1 MDISSISMRTPSL
14 NLPSTK
20 PNTEMPSIAPAI
32 APATSGGA
40 GSALDGFGQA
50 LNTAIQ
56 GLSDSQNSADNAS
69 VQLASGEPIDLHEV
83 MLARE
88 TASLHFQLAVQV
100 RNKLVEAYQDVM
112 RMQV

>member
-1 MDISSISMRTPSL
+1 MDISSISMRSPAL
-14 NLPSTK
+14 NLPSIK
-20 PNTEMPSIAPAI
+20 PEVDVPAVAPTE
-32 APATSGGA
+32 GGA
-40 GSALDGFGQA
+40 GTALEGFGQA

-56 GLSDSQNSADNAS
+56 GLSNSQNAADDAS
-69 VQLASGEPIDLHEV
+69 VALAAGEPVDLHEV

-100 RNKLVEAYQDVM
+100 RNKLIEAYQETM

>member
-1 MDISSISMRTPSL
+1 MEIPAISMRVPELLTPSVK
-14 NLPSTK
+14 SK
-20 PNTEMPSIAPAI
+20 PDVPA
-32 APATSGGA
+32 ATGA
-40 GSALDGFGQA
+40 GNDPKSGGFGQA
-50 LNTAIQ
+50 LSHAITN
-56 GLSDSQNSADNAS
+56 LNETQNAADDASARMAAGD
-69 VQLASGEPIDLHEV
+69 PIDLHEV